1 MGTGRKSDC
10 SSKSQPWGC
19 SSFMGGDQKRQGSC
33 LAGSLKRFEK
43 VCSIETKRARWKTEA
58 GMSCPD
64 WQNGAFSSRAG
75 RSRRYDGAAV
85 VGRRMRWRCAVQW
98 SRECRQPHG

>member
-43 VCSIETKRARWKTEA
+43 VCSIETKRARWKTES
-58 GMSCPD
+58 GDVMSRL
-64 WQNGAFSSRAG
+64 AK
-75 RSRRYDGAAV
+75 RSLLIEG
-85 VGRRMRWRCAVQW
+85 GPLKTLRWG
-98 SRECRQPHG
+98 SGGG